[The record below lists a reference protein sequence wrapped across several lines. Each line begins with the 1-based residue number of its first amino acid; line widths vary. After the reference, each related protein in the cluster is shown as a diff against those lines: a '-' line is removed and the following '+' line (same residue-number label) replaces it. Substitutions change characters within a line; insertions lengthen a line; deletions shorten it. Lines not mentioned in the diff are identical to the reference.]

1 MLVDNLGCEIPT
13 PKKNLPCNELGQE
26 RWAQGRW
33 VLEVGNARGTSSEAS
48 DLANASEIEGW
59 EPWEPWEPWD
69 AWELSLLNLDGAGSR
84 EGKGGESDDHG
95 GLHFDDVWGDLKD
108 LEFESIDW

>member
-1 MLVDNLGCEIPT
+1 MSVDNVACHERD
-13 PKKNLPCNELGQE
+13 LPCKELE
-26 RWAQGRW
+26 HECW
-33 VLEVGNARGTSSEAS
+33 VLEVRSESGTGGEIR
-48 DLANASEIEGW
+48 DFANASGIEGW
-59 EPWEPWEPWD
+59 ESWEPREPREPR
-69 AWELSLLNLDGAGSR
+69 ELSLLNLDGAGSR